1 MFFKIGWVIAVLAT
15 AGCRMGGDRDESCG
29 RGDDC
34 VTLPPDAPTNGS
46 EYGTVQ
52 PMTAATSGLA
62 SADYKSLLG
71 ATTAAGNLGCA
82 VIQDEQS
89 SPGASSSVVY
99 AKIERSSGDGRC
111 PSGAYAIR
119 NDPAYCGRDLYFGL
133 YPGCAQYKQWDA
145 SGMQVASRL
154 AIGGYVNVQDSPQTA
169 SWHICTIEL
178 SAAFAGGVTISKTF
192 KFDYNPYGSEQA
204 FCTH

>member
-1 MFFKIGWVIAVLAT
+1 MFSKIGWSIAILLALLA
-15 AGCRMGGDRDESCG
+15 AGCHS
-29 RGDDC
+29 RGDDLC
-34 VTLPPDAPTNGS
+34 RDDCLTTPDAPMNSS

-52 PMTAATSGLA
+52 PMTAATSGLV

-82 VIQDEQS
+82 VIQDEKS

-99 AKIERSSGDGRC
+99 AKIERNSGDARC
-111 PSGAYAIR
+111 PAGSYAIR
-119 NDPAYCGRDLYFGL
+119 NDPAYCGSNLYFGL
-133 YPGCAQYKQWDA
+133 NPGCAQYKQWDA
-145 SGMQVASRL
+145 SGTQVASRF
-154 AIGGYVNVQDSPQTA
+154 AIGGYVNVQDSRQSD

-178 SAAFAGGVTISKTF
+178 STTFAGGVTIAKSYR
-192 KFDYNPYGSEQA
+192 FDYNPYGPEQA